1 MARTQLA
8 SSPLRAVTSRMLCA
22 LAFVFAVFGAPGA
35 ALALPSFELTM
46 DDGGVFSPF
55 NVSAWT
61 LSNTSTAG
69 ESITSFS
76 ITVGDTGYE
85 FDYIRDGSSS
95 FPFYTIAPGVTGVSV
110 LTGNG
115 FDGGT
120 GFDRI
125 DLGFSDF
132 DAGEQFD
139 FELDI
144 DEVGFFGGIVTDA
157 RTVLFNN
164 GLAANGTLSIGFDD
178 GTSFDVI
185 MPDADPGA
193 TSFVFGP
200 GGAVLTPVP
209 EPGTALLMGLGL
221 VGLGL
226 AGRRRER

>member
-1 MARTQLA
+1 MARFQPVCSRPGRLRVAASRLLCTLA
-8 SSPLRAVTSRMLCA
+8 L
-22 LAFVFAVFGAPGA
+22 VFAVPGA
-35 ALALPSFELTM
+35 ALAVPSFELTLA
-46 DDGGVFSPF
+46 DGNVLSPF

-61 LSNTSTAG
+61 LRNTSTAG

-76 ITVGDTGYE
+76 ITIGDTGYE
-85 FDYIRDGSSS
+85 FDYIRDASSS
-95 FPFYTIAPGVTGVSV
+95 FPFYTISPGVTGVSV

-115 FDGGT
+115 FGGGA

-132 DAGEQFD
+132 DAGEQLD

-144 DEVGFFGGIVTDA
+144 DETGFFGGIVTDA

-178 GTSFDVI
+178 GSSFDVT
-185 MPDADPGA
+185 MPDADPSA

-200 GGAVLTPVP
+200 SGSGMTPVP

-221 VGLGL
+221 ASMGL
-226 AGRRRER
+226 AGRRRRA